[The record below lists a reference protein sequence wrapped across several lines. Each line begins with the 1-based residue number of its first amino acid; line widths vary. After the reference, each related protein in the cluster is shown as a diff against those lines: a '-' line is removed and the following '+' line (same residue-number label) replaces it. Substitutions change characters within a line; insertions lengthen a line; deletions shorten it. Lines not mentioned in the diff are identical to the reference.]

1 MLRRTA
7 ENAGDRAERS
17 ENAMP
22 VVLLVTI
29 LTLSALY
36 APQPLL
42 PAIVAEFGVSREA
55 AAFLT
60 TVCFIPLSIAP
71 LFYGY
76 VLESL
81 PPRRLLRG
89 AVLLLALS
97 EILFYF
103 AGSFPLLI
111 AVRLLQGL
119 LVPALLTSLMTYIAT
134 VTPSGSVPRAMGIY
148 IAATILG
155 GFLGRA
161 CSGMLATWFG
171 WRSSFLVLAASLLVS
186 FFLLRRL
193 AETASLGLVRPTPRL
208 LLEAVR
214 NRAQLPIYL
223 VVFCLFLVF
232 SAIMNFLPFRLTELS
247 DRASELR
254 IGLMYAGYLLGMASS
269 LNAVRLGHALGGE
282 RRAILTGLAVLVVAL
297 LGLGVPRVEVFF
309 AVMFLFCGAMFLV
322 HATASGLLNR
332 QAGASKG
339 VVNGLY
345 VAFYYAGG
353 AIGSFLPGYAY
364 RDFGWSGFLAVL
376 VAVVGAG
383 LVVAWRI
390 GAPARAPEL
399 TSVATGTEADR

>member
-1 MLRRTA
+1 MERQA
-7 ENAGDRAERS
+7 AGISGDRTEDGS
-17 ENAMP
+17 GSAMS
-22 VVLLVTI
+22 VILLVTI

-42 PAIVAEFGVSREA
+42 PVIVAEFGVSREA

-81 PPRRLLRG
+81 SPRRLIRG
-89 AVLLLALS
+89 AVLLLAFS

-103 AGSFPLLI
+103 ASSFPLLI
-111 AVRLLQGL
+111 GVRLIQGL
-119 LVPALLTSLMTYIAT
+119 LIPALLTSLMTYIAT
-134 VTPSGSVPRAMGIY
+134 VTPSGSVQRAMGIY

-193 AETASLGLVRPTPRL
+193 SDTAPLGLVRPTPRI
-208 LLEAVR
+208 LLEVFR
-214 NRAQLPIYL
+214 DRALLPICL

-232 SAIMNFLPFRLTELS
+232 AAIMNFLPFRLTELS

-254 IGLMYAGYLLGMASS
+254 IGLMYTGYLLGMVSS
-269 LNAVRLGHALGGE
+269 LNAVRIGRYLGGE
-282 RRAILTGLAVLVVAL
+282 RRAMLVGLAVLAAAL
-297 LGLGVPRVEVFF
+297 VGLGVPRVEVFF

-332 QAGASKG
+332 RAGASKG
-339 VVNGLY
+339 IVNGLY

-353 AIGSFLPGYAY
+353 SIGSFLPGYAY
-364 RDFGWSGFLAVL
+364 RYFGWNGFLALLLL
-376 VAVVGAG
+376 VAGSG
-383 LVVAWRI
+383 LFFALRVSQ
-390 GAPARAPEL
+390 E
-399 TSVATGTEADR
+399 S

>member
-1 MLRRTA
+1 MERQA
-7 ENAGDRAERS
+7 AGISGDRTEDGS
-17 ENAMP
+17 GSAMS
-22 VVLLVTI
+22 VILLVTI

-42 PAIVAEFGVSREA
+42 PVIVAEFGVTREA

-81 PPRRLLRG
+81 SPRRLLRG
-89 AVLLLALS
+89 AVLLLAFS

-103 AGSFPLLI
+103 ATSFPLLI
-111 AVRLLQGL
+111 GVRLFQGL
-119 LVPALLTSLMTYIAT
+119 LIPALLTSLMTYIAT
-134 VTPSGSVPRAMGIY
+134 VTPSGAVQRAMSIY

-193 AETASLGLVRPTPRL
+193 ADTAPLGLVRPTPRI
-208 LLEAVR
+208 LLEVFR
-214 NRAQLPIYL
+214 DRALLPICL

-232 SAIMNFLPFRLTELS
+232 AAIMNFLPFRLTELS

-254 IGLMYAGYLLGMASS
+254 IGLMYTGYLLGMVSS
-269 LNAVRLGHALGGE
+269 LNAVSIGRYLGGE
-282 RRAILTGLAVLVVAL
+282 RRAMLVGLTLLAVALV
-297 LGLGVPRVEVFF
+297 GLGVPRVEIFF

-332 QAGASKG
+332 RAGANKG
-339 VVNGLY
+339 IVNGLY

-353 AIGSFLPGYAY
+353 SIGSFLPGYAY
-364 RDFGWSGFLAVL
+364 RYLGWNGFLALLLL
-376 VAVVGAG
+376 VAVAG
-383 LVVAWRI
+383 LCFALRVRQ
-390 GAPARAPEL
+390 E
-399 TSVATGTEADR
+399 S